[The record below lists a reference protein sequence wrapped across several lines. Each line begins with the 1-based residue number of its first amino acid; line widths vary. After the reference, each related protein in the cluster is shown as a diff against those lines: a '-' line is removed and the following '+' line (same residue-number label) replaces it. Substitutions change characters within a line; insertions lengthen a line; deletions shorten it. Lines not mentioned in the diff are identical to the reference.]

1 MKKVRAAPRGEG
13 PQLFIADQIAEG
25 AVAFLKTEY
34 TYLLPFV
41 VICAAFIVGILEGQS
56 GSPVDYS
63 DNKGGWQTTVCF
75 LSGAS
80 LSALA
85 GWMGMKIATETNVKT
100 MQAAKESLNSALK
113 IAFAGGAVMG
123 FYVVALGIL
132 GLVCDYWFL
141 DCLHEGRRRP
151 IRIAPRVAQRRLL
164 FLYPRHCLYDYLRR
178 NFVQRFQVGLQV
190 LRVCP
195 HRSHRGYLSRRS
207 HGILHVLRV
216 HSG

>member
-13 PQLFIADQIAEG
+13 PQLFIADQISEG

-34 TYLLPFV
+34 TYLVPFV

-56 GSPVDYS
+56 SSPVDYS
-63 DNKGGWQTTVCF
+63 NNKGGWQTTVCF
-75 LSGAS
+75 LSGAA

-100 MQAAKESLNSALK
+100 MQAAKESLNSALR

-132 GLVCDYWFL
+132 SVWSCCSTRSPWAKTTVPPMVAPL
-141 DCLHEGRRRP
+141 
-151 IRIAPRVAQRRLL
+151 IRT
-164 FLYPRHCLYDYLRR
+164 
-178 NFVQRFQVGLQV
+178 
-190 LRVCP
+190 
-195 HRSHRGYLSRRS
+195 
-207 HGILHVLRV
+207 
-216 HSG
+216 